1 MRRESIL
8 RRLPGQQL
16 FIPLLPGSRTV
27 SPTTASL
34 TTTPRAK
41 PAIDPSSMAGIP
53 AFYREPDWS
62 EASDDDEYDPASP
75 LPYCPRWNIS
85 TRRLDAIW
93 TAATTTTPKTLAARE
108 KEQARLAANCA
119 QTRRAQKKRAMAEQ
133 SAGRGFLDYD

>member
-1 MRRESIL
+1 
-8 RRLPGQQL
+8 
-16 FIPLLPGSRTV
+16 
-27 SPTTASL
+27 
-34 TTTPRAK
+34 
-41 PAIDPSSMAGIP
+41 MAGIP

-75 LPYCPRWNIS
+75 LPYCPLWNIS

-119 QTRRAQKKRAMAEQ
+119 QTRQAQKKRAMAEQ
-133 SAGRGFLDYD
+133 SAGRGFLDYLIATDLISTAQLSTLT